1 MRRLLLLFFVF
12 VFFMGFV
19 VNVHAQAKPEHD
31 PLKPR
36 VPPDKIAAAKAMK
49 PPFAATPAIIAEGKA
64 LFNGKATCF
73 ICHGAEGKGDGPL
86 SLTDQVKVG
95 PRNFTNPVFAKVKT
109 CGEMFWTASNGS
121 KGDFSVKDKPSHK
134 DGSGMVAYLIGH
146 KSELKLPET
155 PTVTKDELWKII
167 LFEKS
172 LSKGTC

>member
-1 MRRLLLLFFVF
+1 MRKLLFFLFVF
-12 VFFMGFV
+12 GFFMGFV

-64 LFNGKATCF
+64 LFTGKATCF
-73 ICHGAEGKGDGPL
+73 ICHGPEGKGDGPL

-95 PRNFTNPVFAKVKT
+95 PRNFTNPAFHKAKT

-121 KGDFSVKDKPSHK
+121 KGDFSVKDKPSHPT
-134 DGSGMVAYLIGH
+134 GSGMVAYLIGH

-155 PTVTKDELWKII
+155 PTVTTDELWKIV
-167 LFEKS
+167 LFERS
-172 LSKGTC
+172 LGKGTC